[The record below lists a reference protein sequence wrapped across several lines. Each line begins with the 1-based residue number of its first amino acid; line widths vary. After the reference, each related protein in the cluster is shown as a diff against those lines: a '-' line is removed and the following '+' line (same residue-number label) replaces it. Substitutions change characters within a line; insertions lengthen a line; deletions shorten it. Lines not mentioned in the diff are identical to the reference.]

1 MNEIFVKALPVL
13 KKIELHGF
21 EAVFVGGSVRDDLL
35 QRNIHD
41 VDIATSATPE
51 EVKNIFPKT
60 IDVGIQHG
68 TVMVLENGETYEIT
82 TYRSES
88 EYVDFRKPKEVTFI
102 RSLKEDLQRR
112 DFTMNAIAMNTSG
125 QIIDYFHGQQAIA
138 NQVIETVGK
147 ADERFTEDALRMMR
161 AVRFVSQ
168 LGFTCSD
175 QTIVAL
181 KRNREL
187 LQNISIE
194 RILVEFDKLLHGI
207 KVQDGLRLLL
217 DTGLYVFL
225 PGLQSKEKELAH
237 VAALDLK
244 QLYSLEEKWATLL
257 HFTSSLCDIEN
268 LLRQWKMPIKRIR
281 RIQSILRLLQDEQDD
296 CQDKVVLYR
305 NGLETCLCVN
315 RIQNLL
321 AGREI
326 NENEAVIQQV
336 WDTLPIQQASQLAV
350 NGTHILQWTK
360 KAKGPWIRDI
370 LSIITEKV
378 INEEIPNE
386 LDAIK
391 KEVIQCNLI

>member
-138 NQVIETVGK
+138 NQVIETVGN

-175 QTIVAL
+175 ETIAAL

-194 RILVEFDKLLHGI
+194 RILVEFDKLLHGTE
-207 KVQDGLRLLL
+207 VQEGLRLLL
-217 DTGLYVFL
+217 DTGLYALL
-225 PGLQSKEKELAH
+225 PGLQSKEKALAC
-237 VAALDLK
+237 VATLDLK
-244 QLYSLEEKWATLL
+244 QLHSLEEKWATLL
-257 HFTSSLCDIEN
+257 HFTAELCDIES
-268 LLRQWKMPIKRIR
+268 LLRQWKMSIKRIR
-281 RIQSILRLLQDEQDD
+281 HIQSILGLLQGD
-296 CQDKVVLYR
+296 CQDKMALYR

-326 NENEAVIQQV
+326 NENEAVIQQL
-336 WDTLPIQQASQLAV
+336 WNTLPIQHASQLAV
-350 NGTHILQWTK
+350 NGTHILQWAK

-391 KEVIQCNLI
+391 KEVIRCNLI